1 MEEIELTLKKPNAA
15 LVMIPKAG
23 KLTCVERKLFN
34 SLLMSSI
41 SQLESRRAEGSG
53 VDVNENYLYSAP
65 ADELLD
71 MVEVGKSNLK
81 SFLRKHMLSLR
92 RAEVDW
98 EAPDAQSG
106 VIWSNTAVLSR
117 AEIELR
123 DGKLFARWKLS
134 DELFNAISNT
144 SLFPFTKL
152 DQAQILKLT
161 TYTSVA
167 LYEIC
172 ARYRNNFLKSGGGS
186 CLTSSSDPDWW
197 VDALTNTIPKIDK
210 RTGLTVRREWR
221 KVKYELVL
229 KAIEEINSETDLEVE
244 LIEKKIGKAVAFVQ
258 FSVRKKRLDVREL
271 SNEEYEVI
279 KTSTRLGISQSKID
293 SALLSNNTHEVA
305 LALAK
310 FESRVNNIDLPKI
323 KNQASYFSSLLKS
336 VTPIDVVPGET
347 NSVPLSQQ
355 KNNSSCSVSA
365 IEEGYTTIKDA
376 LLALPDEIKNRYAE
390 QALDSLKAKNMAT
403 PNLIK
408 NASTGHWAPLLLAE
422 MIKLYT
428 KELNIQK
435 ETDNQ

>member
-41 SQLESRRAEGSG
+41 SQLESRRAEGTG

-81 SFLRKHMLSLR
+81 SYLRKHMLSLR

-98 EAPDAQSG
+98 EAPDAKQG
-106 VIWSNTAVLSR
+106 VVWSNTAVLNK
-117 AEIELR
+117 AEIEIR
-123 DGKLFARWKLS
+123 DGRLYVRWKLS
-134 DELFNAISNT
+134 DELFEAISNT

-172 ARYRNNFLKSGGGS
+172 ARYRNNFLKSGDGS
-186 CLTSSSDPDWW
+186 CLTSASDPDWW

-210 RTGLTVRREWR
+210 RTGLTVRRQWR
-221 KVKYELVL
+221 KVKYEAVL
-229 KAIEEINSETDLEVE
+229 KAIEEINSETDLDVE
-244 LIEKKIGKAVAFVQ
+244 LIEKKVGKAVAFVQ

-279 KTSTRLGISQSKID
+279 KTGTRLGISQSKID
-293 SALLSNNTHEVA
+293 SALSSNNSHEVA

-310 FESRVNNIDLPKI
+310 FEARVNNSELTEIENKG
-323 KNQASYFSSLLKS
+323 AFFTSLLKKVS
-336 VTPIDVVPGET
+336 PIDIVPGEI
-347 NSVPLSQQ
+347 NPAPSLQP
-355 KNNSSCSVSA
+355 KNNSTSVSEVE
-365 IEEGYTTIKDA
+365 EEGYTTIKES
-376 LLALPDEIKNRYAE
+376 LLALSNEVKNRYAE

-403 PNLIK
+403 PNMIK
-408 NASTGHWAPLLLAE
+408 NASAGTWAPLLLAE
-422 MIKLYT
+422 MIKIYT
-428 KELNIQK
+428 KEQSNSK
-435 ETDNQ
+435 ERN